1 MSQFGRGYD
10 INQTFVIEPFE
21 NNLPVLSAC
30 TVVYTNFIES
40 CSGDTQ
46 IFLGSGI
53 VSINGNLETQAV
65 SATTY
70 YGDGGNL
77 TGIPYVTGGTYNDG
91 TATFTNNTG
100 GTFSVSGFSSGGGG
114 TFTGGTVTGETN
126 FTNGLSANT
135 MSGDGSNLN
144 MFTQDIVVSL
154 TNGKTLGKYENGETI
169 PAIGKTIQQVLL
181 DIAFE
186 NIAPTANLSS
196 PTTILF
202 NQTSINNVLNFSNT
216 INTPSGT
223 ISSGSLEWR
232 RGSVGSWIVLTSTT
246 VSSGSFT
253 HSITDSNFNTQAF
266 NYRYIVVDSNSLS
279 STATVNI
286 TPSSYLIPTITGF
299 NIGTTTRDL
308 GDVNTTVS
316 GTIVRN
322 SINVNITGYTI
333 EYQING
339 SGSWIQITS
348 GSTGPTGGSFSYNH
362 NDVSLINSTSLSY
375 RVKVIDAYQT
385 TTITPNLNTIS
396 FVYRQAIGYSTNL
409 TITLSDIIGFGFS
422 LSNSRA
428 STKSNVTAAA
438 SQYTYYAYA
447 ASAGDLT
454 NVIQDGA
461 APVLG
466 AFTKLSDITGVNNYG
481 ANVTYRVYKSNATQ
495 AFTNN
500 TLTFL

>member
-10 INQTFVIEPFE
+10 INQTFIIEPQD

-46 IFLGSGI
+46 IFLSTGI
-53 VSINGNLETQAV
+53 VSINGTLEAQVV

-70 YGDGGNL
+70 YGNGGNL
-77 TGIPYVTGGTYNDG
+77 TGIPYVTGATYSDG

-100 GTFSVSGFSSGGGG
+100 GTFSVSGFAGD
-114 TFTGGTVTGETN
+114 FTGGTVST
-126 FTNGLSANT
+126 LSAT
-135 MSGDGSNLN
+135 TISGGTIYGDGSNLN

-154 TNGKTLGKYENGETI
+154 TNGKTLGKYVNGETV
-169 PAIGKTIQQVLL
+169 PAIGKTVQQVLL

-186 NIAPTANLSS
+186 NIVPTANLSS
-196 PTTILF
+196 PTTVIF

-216 INTPSGT
+216 INTPGAT

-232 RGSVGSWIVLTSTT
+232 RGGVGSWTVLTSTT

-253 HSITDSNFNTQAF
+253 HSITDTNFNTQSF
-266 NYRYIVVDSNSLS
+266 NYRYIVIDSNSLS
-279 STATVNI
+279 STATATI

-299 NIGTTTRDL
+299 NIGMTTRDL
-308 GDVNTTVS
+308 GDVNTTIS

-339 SGSWIQITS
+339 SGSWVQITS

-362 NDVSLINSTSLSY
+362 NDVSLINSISISY
-375 RVKVIDAYQT
+375 RVKVIDGYQT
-385 TTITPNLNTIS
+385 TTITPVLNTIS
-396 FVYRQAIGYSTNL
+396 FVYRQAIGYSTN
-409 TITLSDIIGFGFS
+409 TIITISDITGFTS
-422 LSNSRA
+422 YTLSNSKA
-428 STKSNVTAAA
+428 GTKTNVTAAP

-466 AFTKLSDITGVNNYG
+466 AFTKLSDVTGLNNYG
-481 ANVTYRVYKSNATQ
+481 VSVTYRVYKSNATL

-500 TLTFL
+500 TLTFS

>member
-53 VSINGNLETQAV
+53 VSINGNLETQIV

-70 YGDGGNL
+70 FGSGSNL
-77 TGIPYVTGGTYNDG
+77 TGIPYITGGTYSNG
-91 TATFTNNTG
+91 TATFNNNTG
-100 GTFSVSGFSSGGGG
+100 GTFSVSGFSTG
-114 TFTGGTVTGETN
+114 TSFTGGTVSGETII
-126 FTNGLSANT
+126 TGGLSATT

-169 PAIGKTIQQVLL
+169 PAIGKTIQEVLL

-196 PTTILF
+196 PTTIIF

-216 INTPSGT
+216 INTPGGT

-232 RGSVGSWIVLTSTT
+232 RGGVGSWTVLTSTT

-253 HSITDSNFNTQAF
+253 HSITDSNFNTQPF
-266 NYRYIVVDSNSLS
+266 NYRYIVVDSNALS
-279 STATVNI
+279 ATATTNI

-299 NIGTTTRDL
+299 NIGATTRDL
-308 GDVNTTVS
+308 GDINTTIA

-322 SINVNITGYTI
+322 STNVNITGYTI
-333 EYQING
+333 EYQVNG

-362 NDVSLINSTSLSY
+362 NDVSLINSTSIAY
-375 RVKVIDAYQT
+375 RIKVIDIYQT
-385 TTITPNLNTIS
+385 TTITPASNSIS
-396 FVYRQAIGYSTNL
+396 FVYRQAIGYSTN
-409 TITLSDIIGFGFS
+409 TSITLSDITGFTSYS
-422 LSNSRA
+422 LTNSKA
-428 STKSNVTAAA
+428 GTKTNVTAGVG
-438 SQYTYYAYA
+438 QYTYYVYA

-481 ANVTYRVYKSNATQ
+481 ANVTYRVYKSNATL

-500 TLTFL
+500 TLTFS